1 MDNIL
6 KVGELDAKNNT
17 DNQNLMAL
25 QIEECGG
32 IEAINDL
39 QRHENDEIYKK
50 AYNIIDLYFSE
61 EEEVADLAPTVNQS
75 TGEYDFPMSTDQF
88 VPQTGFQF

>member
-1 MDNIL
+1 
-6 KVGELDAKNNT
+6 
-17 DNQNLMAL
+17 MAL

-32 IEAINDL
+32 IEKINEL
-39 QRHENDEIYKK
+39 QVHENDEIYRK
-50 AYNIIDLYFSE
+50 AYNIIDLYFSDGDE
-61 EEEVADLAPTVNQS
+61 EGANLAPTVNQA